1 MMVKKFVCVLA
12 IVCLAFALVACGGGS
27 VKVDMDTTGSSAT
40 SNGGALVE
48 TGDYVYFI
56 NGVESYS
63 TAYKTGDVVKGALAR
78 VKKSDVAE
86 NSSEK
91 SEVVVSKLLVSGDK
105 TAGIYIYG
113 DYVYY
118 AVPSEEKDSKGS
130 VKSDKL
136 NFFRTKLDG
145 TSTSSKISNVDFASD
160 ASFRFVKSG
169 DKVYLV
175 VYSSSLYVFDT
186 ESCKQVYSYE
196 KTIDEVLFDDN
207 GADGV
212 YFTIKPV
219 NTNLYDEDSSEAR
232 QVSYQDVHKVVFGN
246 EVKDE
251 VVLSGAG
258 KYIVTGDKDIGKE
271 LSGDGEGFTG
281 VTIDLI
287 KHKDGVLYF
296 SYTSLDTTVGGTFY
310 VALDD
315 DKISAD
321 SKETWTNAKEAIIN
335 YGDKNASA
343 IFGTSAYY
351 LAKDG
356 IIFVDSTYGILKYDY
371 TAREDSDTDFGV
383 KTLYYS
389 ETAKTATIVGVNG
402 DYLYFTESNNVYRV
416 NMKEENAEQVRLN
429 KISVDTS
436 WYAPE
441 LFTVGENDYVAV
453 VYTDSNY
460 KSYIYLINATET
472 EKAYKEATD
481 EDKETFYDY
490 EATYETVSAVA
501 KTMLGKMSESDAESF
516 GTYLEGLKED
526 K

>member
-1 MMVKKFVCVLA
+1 MMAKKFLCVLA
-12 IVCLAFALVACGGGS
+12 VLCLAFALASCGGGN
-27 VKVDMDTTGSSAT
+27 VKVDMDTTGSAVA

-63 TAYKTGDVVKGALAR
+63 TAYKTGEVVKGALAR
-78 VKKSDVAE
+78 VKKSDVADPE
-86 NSSEK
+86 GK
-91 SEVVVSKLLVSGDK
+91 SEIVVSKLLVSGDK
-105 TAGIYIYG
+105 TAGVYIYG

-130 VKSDKL
+130 VKNDKL

-145 TSTSSKISNVDFASD
+145 TSTSSKIANVDFAND
-160 ASFRFVKSG
+160 ATFRYLKSG
-169 DKVYLV
+169 DKVYLA
-175 VYSSSLYVFDT
+175 VYSESLYVYDA

-207 GADGV
+207 GTSDSV
-212 YFTIKPV
+212 YFTVKPV

-251 VVLSGAG
+251 IVLSGAG
-258 KYIVTGDKDIGKE
+258 KYIVTADKDIGKE

-281 VTIDLI
+281 VTIDLL

-315 DKISAD
+315 DKIASD
-321 SKETWTNAKEAIIN
+321 SKETWANAKNAIIN
-335 YGDKNASA
+335 YGNKNASS
-343 IFGTSAYY
+343 IFGSSSYI
-351 LAKDG
+351 LSKDC
-356 IIFVDSTYGILKYDY
+356 IIFVDSTYGILKYDFN
-371 TAREDSDTDFGV
+371 ARNDENTDFGV

-389 ETAKTATIVGVNG
+389 ETAKTANILSVNG

-416 NMKEENAEQVRLN
+416 NIKEENAKEVRLN
-429 KISVDTS
+429 KISIDTS

-441 LFTVGENDYVAV
+441 AFTVGGNDYVAV
-453 VYTDSNY
+453 VYSDSNY
-460 KSYIYLINATET
+460 RSYVYLINATET
-472 EKAYKEATD
+472 EKDYNAASD
-481 EDKETFYDY
+481 EDKETFYEF
-490 EATYETVSAVA
+490 EATSETVKAVA
-501 KTMLGKMSESDAESF
+501 KTMLGQMSESDASAFE
-516 GTYLEGLKED
+516 TYLESFEVSE
-526 K
+526 